1 MKFENAFLLLT
12 TIGNSLLVLEVEA
25 NKKFRQRA
33 NRVLRTKGAKGD
45 DDDDGGEKIKA
56 ARGDDDDDGEKIED
70 GGLTDDGPVAD
81 GGVAD
86 DDLSNDFDD
95 GISNDS
101 SHLELICGIF
111 KEYSDLAAA
120 GSNDVI
126 NFCDP
131 FQLDSYLLCPNYYE
145 NTKICDG
152 MATGVNVSQA
162 IEKNYCIPLFD
173 EMYENPDLM
182 DDCVEYC
189 VSYVSVEEGNC
200 CDVECA

>member
-1 MKFENAFLLLT
+1 MA
-12 TIGNSLLVLEVEA
+12 A
-25 NKKFRQRA
+25 A
-33 NRVLRTKGAKGD
+33 GD
-45 DDDDGGEKIKA
+45 DDDD
-56 ARGDDDDDGEKIED
+56 DGCSKIED
-70 GGLTDDGPVAD
+70 GELTDDGPVAD

-111 KEYSDLAAA
+111 KEYRDLATA
-120 GSNDVI
+120 GSNDIVD
-126 NFCDP
+126 FCAP
-131 FQLDSYLLCPNYYE
+131 FQADSYLLCPNYYE

-152 MATGVNVSQA
+152 LASSLGVNVSQS

-173 EMYENPDLM
+173 ELYENPDLM
-182 DDCVEYC
+182 DKCVEYC
-189 VSYVSVEEGNC
+189 VKYVSDEEGDC